1 MAITLTD
8 VNNTLIGM
16 VDEQRETKSVMQSI
30 ADKITASAEQDEKS
44 RLKFLNNRSS
54 GGSANNV
61 GSSGPSASA
70 GNSDGLLGGLL
81 GGLGGRMLG
90 GAAGI
95 AGLGL
100 ALPAFFGGLI
110 AGDAAMKWLD
120 VNMDFSKLKEAAIGF
135 TDIILEMDPKA
146 LVVLGGMMG
155 ISAVGG
161 VKAAKGLG
169 SMGFAISAF
178 LGGLL
183 AGDLIFSGVKAL
195 GGNLDFEGMKSAL
208 SGFSGMIMSMK
219 PEAITVMGGLMGIS
233 ALAGIKGDG
242 KSAAMALGAMGIGIT
257 AFLGG
262 LLLGDQLI
270 EGASALGMSMDFG
283 GMKSI
288 LTGFSDSIG
297 ALTPAAATALVG
309 ILGAATGLAV
319 VGKGPKAAV
328 NIAANMAG
336 IGAGIAG
343 FMTGLAAGDAGITWL
358 QKVAGADGGGLKSA
372 FSMFNDSMGVLDE
385 KSVKAL
391 AAIVGVSTAAGLLVG
406 AGAGVS
412 GALGIA
418 AIMTGV
424 GAGISGMFIGLAA
437 GGKIVD
443 VINKIPTGGDGFV
456 SVMRMFN
463 DSILA
468 ITPEAVTRLVEIS
481 NKKIGGGLKS
491 LGAGMAVFFGA
502 QGLGEIGSIYSNAKD
517 AIQGA
522 VNYIFGTNFG
532 EGEDK
537 GAISQ
542 IIKAL
547 EPIKT
552 VDQSLIDKMGTFG
565 DAINN
570 FAMAFENLSNLS
582 SDKASSNLSK
592 MVKDLGGVLSMWPH
606 LTGDNP
612 EPFDPR
618 GWKAFGKDKID
629 FGGGLKNVRP
639 EDIEIVSEGVNKL
652 RAALGVSDPT
662 ATLGTI
668 APQIK
673 MSADGTSIST
683 SGVRRA
689 GDTLSQSTAE
699 LMQSD
704 EIKRQLDIIQS
715 GMNAARGSSAG
726 TTTVNNNNVS
736 NTSGIVMNRGPVM
749 DLLDGGL
756 ALGAGPR

>member
-1 MAITLTD
+1 MAITLTEI
-8 VNNTLIGM
+8 NNTLISM

-30 ADKITASAEQDEKS
+30 ADKITASAERDEKA
-44 RLKFLNNRSS
+44 RLKFLNNKGS
-54 GGSANNV
+54 G
-61 GSSGPSASA
+61 ASA
-70 GNSDGLLGGLL
+70 GNIRSAAPSAAGGNSGGLL
-81 GGLGGRMLG
+81 GGMLGGLGGKMLG

-120 VNMDFSKLKEAAIGF
+120 VSMDFGKLKEAAIGF
-135 TDIILEMDPKA
+135 TNIILEMDPKA

-161 VKAAKGLG
+161 TKAAKGLG
-169 SMGFAISAF
+169 AMGFAISAF

-183 AGDLIFSGVKAL
+183 AGDLVFSGVKAL
-195 GGNLDFEGMKSAL
+195 GGDLNFDGMKSAL
-208 SGFSGMIMSMK
+208 GGFSGMIMSMK
-219 PEAITVMGGLMGIS
+219 PEAITVMGALMGIS

-242 KSAAMALGAMGIGIT
+242 KSAAIALGAMGIGIT

-319 VGKGPKAAV
+319 VGKGPKSAA
-328 NIAANMAG
+328 NIAANMTG

-358 QKVAGADGGGLKSA
+358 QKTAGADGSGLKSA

-391 AAIVGVSTAAGLLVG
+391 AVIVGVSTAAGLLAGG
-406 AGAGVS
+406 ALGVR

-424 GAGISGMFIGLAA
+424 GAGISGLFIGLAA

-443 VINKIPTGGDGFV
+443 VINKLPTGGDGFV

-468 ITPEAVTRLVEIS
+468 ITPDAIGRLVEIS
-481 NKKIGGGLKS
+481 NKKIGNGLLS
-491 LGAGMAVFFGA
+491 LGAGMAAFFGSK
-502 QGLGEIGSIYSNAKD
+502 GLGEIGNIYSNAKD

-522 VNYIFGTNFG
+522 VNFIFGTNFG

-542 IIKAL
+542 IIRAL

-552 VDQSLIDKMGTFG
+552 VDQSLIEKMGSFG
-565 DAINN
+565 DAIND
-570 FAMAFENLSNLS
+570 FAMAFQNLSNLS
-582 SDKASSNLSK
+582 GEKASSNLSK

-629 FGGGLKNVRP
+629 FGGGLKNIKP
-639 EDIEIVSEGVNKL
+639 ENIEMVSEGVNKL
-652 RAALGVSDPT
+652 RIALGVNGESGVKRSGG
-662 ATLGTI
+662 TLTE
-668 APQIK
+668 
-673 MSADGTSIST
+673 ST
-683 SGVRRA
+683 S
-689 GDTLSQSTAE
+689 E
-699 LMQSD
+699 LMQQD
-704 EIKRQLDIIQS
+704 EMLRHLKDIRDGINRMAGGNVS
-715 GMNAARGSSAG
+715 MNDNS
-726 TTTVNNNNVS
+726 TTVTNN
-736 NTSGIVMNRGPVM
+736 SGIVMPRGATV

-756 ALGAGPR
+756 ALGVSGPR

>member
-1 MAITLTD
+1 MAITLTEI
-8 VNNTLIGM
+8 NNTLISM

-30 ADKITASAEQDEKS
+30 ADKITASAERDEKA
-44 RLKFLNNRSS
+44 RLKFLNNKGS
-54 GGSANNV
+54 G
-61 GSSGPSASA
+61 ASA
-70 GNSDGLLGGLL
+70 GNIRSAAPSAAGGNSGGLL
-81 GGLGGRMLG
+81 GGMLGGLGGKMLG

-120 VNMDFSKLKEAAIGF
+120 VSMDFGKLKEAAIGF
-135 TDIILEMDPKA
+135 TNIILEMDPKA

-161 VKAAKGLG
+161 TKAAKGLG
-169 SMGFAISAF
+169 AMGFAISAF

-183 AGDLIFSGVKAL
+183 AGDLVFSGVKAL
-195 GGNLDFEGMKSAL
+195 GGDLNFDGMKSAL
-208 SGFSGMIMSMK
+208 GGFSGMIMSMK
-219 PEAITVMGGLMGIS
+219 PEAITVMGALMGIS

-242 KSAAMALGAMGIGIT
+242 KSAAIALGAMGIGIT

-319 VGKGPKAAV
+319 VGKGPKSAA
-328 NIAANMAG
+328 NIAANMTG

-358 QKVAGADGGGLKSA
+358 QKTAGADGSGLKSA

-391 AAIVGVSTAAGLLVG
+391 AVIVGVSTAAGLLAGG
-406 AGAGVS
+406 ALGVR

-424 GAGISGMFIGLAA
+424 GAGISGLFIGLAA

-443 VINKIPTGGDGFV
+443 VINKLPTGGDGFV

-468 ITPEAVTRLVEIS
+468 ITPDAIGRLVEIS
-481 NKKIGGGLKS
+481 NKKIGGGLLS
-491 LGAGMAVFFGA
+491 LGAGMAAFFGA
-502 QGLGEIGSIYSNAKD
+502 QGLGEIGNIYSNAKD

-522 VNYIFGTNFG
+522 VNFIFGTNFG

-542 IIKAL
+542 IIRAL

-552 VDQSLIDKMGTFG
+552 VDQSLIEKMGSFG
-565 DAINN
+565 DAIND
-570 FAMAFENLSNLS
+570 FAMAFQNLSNLS
-582 SDKASSNLSK
+582 GEKASSNLSK

-629 FGGGLKNVRP
+629 FGGGLKNIKP
-639 EDIEIVSEGVNKL
+639 ENIEMVSEGVNKL
-652 RAALGVSDPT
+652 RIALGVNGESGVKRSGG
-662 ATLGTI
+662 TLTE
-668 APQIK
+668 
-673 MSADGTSIST
+673 ST
-683 SGVRRA
+683 S
-689 GDTLSQSTAE
+689 E
-699 LMQSD
+699 LMQQD
-704 EIKRQLDIIQS
+704 EMLRHLKDIRDGINRMAGGNVS
-715 GMNAARGSSAG
+715 MNDNS
-726 TTTVNNNNVS
+726 TTVTNN
-736 NTSGIVMNRGPVM
+736 SGIVMPRGATV

-756 ALGAGPR
+756 ALGVSGPR

>member
-1 MAITLTD
+1 MAITLTEI
-8 VNNTLIGM
+8 NNTLISM

-30 ADKITASAEQDEKS
+30 ADKITASAERDEKA
-44 RLKFLNNRSS
+44 RLKFLNNKGS
-54 GGSANNV
+54 G
-61 GSSGPSASA
+61 ASA
-70 GNSDGLLGGLL
+70 GNIRSAAPSAAGGNSGGLL
-81 GGLGGRMLG
+81 GGMLGGLGGKMLG

-120 VNMDFSKLKEAAIGF
+120 VSMDFGKLKEAAIGF
-135 TDIILEMDPKA
+135 TNIILEMDPKA

-161 VKAAKGLG
+161 TKAAKGLG
-169 SMGFAISAF
+169 AMGFAISAF

-183 AGDLIFSGVKAL
+183 AGDLVFSGVKAL
-195 GGNLDFEGMKSAL
+195 GGDLNFDGMKSAL
-208 SGFSGMIMSMK
+208 GGFSGMIMSMK
-219 PEAITVMGGLMGIS
+219 PEAITVMGALMGIS

-242 KSAAMALGAMGIGIT
+242 KSAAIALGAMGIGIT

-319 VGKGPKAAV
+319 VGKGPKSAA
-328 NIAANMAG
+328 NIAANMTG

-358 QKVAGADGGGLKSA
+358 QKTAGADGSGLKSA

-391 AAIVGVSTAAGLLVG
+391 AVIVGVSTAAGLLAGG
-406 AGAGVS
+406 ALGVR

-424 GAGISGMFIGLAA
+424 GAGISGLFIGLAA

-443 VINKIPTGGDGFV
+443 VINKLPTGGDGFV

-468 ITPEAVTRLVEIS
+468 ITPDAIGRLVEIS
-481 NKKIGGGLKS
+481 NKKIGGGLLS
-491 LGAGMAVFFGA
+491 LGAGMAAFFGSK
-502 QGLGEIGSIYSNAKD
+502 GLGEIGNIYSNAKA

-522 VNYIFGTNFG
+522 VNFIFGTNFG

-542 IIKAL
+542 IIRAL

-552 VDQSLIDKMGTFG
+552 VDQSLIEKMGSFG
-565 DAINN
+565 DAIND
-570 FAMAFENLSNLS
+570 FAMAFQNLSNLS
-582 SDKASSNLSK
+582 GEKASSNLSK

-629 FGGGLKNVRP
+629 FGGGLKNIKP
-639 EDIEIVSEGVNKL
+639 ENIEMVSEGVNKL
-652 RAALGVSDPT
+652 RIALGVNGESGVKRSGG
-662 ATLGTI
+662 TLTE
-668 APQIK
+668 
-673 MSADGTSIST
+673 ST
-683 SGVRRA
+683 S
-689 GDTLSQSTAE
+689 E
-699 LMQSD
+699 LMQQD
-704 EIKRQLDIIQS
+704 EMLRHLKDIRDGINRMAGGNVS
-715 GMNAARGSSAG
+715 MNDNS
-726 TTTVNNNNVS
+726 TTVTNN
-736 NTSGIVMNRGPVM
+736 SGIVMPRGATV

-756 ALGAGPR
+756 ALGVSGPR

>member
-1 MAITLTD
+1 MAITLTEI
-8 VNNTLIGM
+8 NNTLISM

-30 ADKITASAEQDEKS
+30 ADKITASAERDEKA
-44 RLKFLNNRSS
+44 RLKFLNNKGS
-54 GGSANNV
+54 G
-61 GSSGPSASA
+61 ASA
-70 GNSDGLLGGLL
+70 GNIRSAAPSAAGGNSGGLL
-81 GGLGGRMLG
+81 GGMLGGLGGKMLG

-120 VNMDFSKLKEAAIGF
+120 VSMDFGKLKEAAIGF
-135 TDIILEMDPKA
+135 TNIILEMDPKA

-161 VKAAKGLG
+161 TKAAKGLG
-169 SMGFAISAF
+169 AMGFAISAF

-183 AGDLIFSGVKAL
+183 AGDLVFSGVKAL
-195 GGNLDFEGMKSAL
+195 GGDLNFDGMKSAL
-208 SGFSGMIMSMK
+208 GGFSGMIMSMK
-219 PEAITVMGGLMGIS
+219 PEAITVMGALMGIS

-242 KSAAMALGAMGIGIT
+242 KSAAIALGAMGIGIT

-319 VGKGPKAAV
+319 VGKGPKSAA

-358 QKVAGADGGGLKSA
+358 QKTAGADGSGLKSA

-391 AAIVGVSTAAGLLVG
+391 AVIVGVSTAAGLLAGG
-406 AGAGVS
+406 ALGVR

-424 GAGISGMFIGLAA
+424 GAGISGLFIGLAA

-443 VINKIPTGGDGFV
+443 VINKLPTGGDGFV

-468 ITPEAVTRLVEIS
+468 ITPDAIGRLVEIS
-481 NKKIGGGLKS
+481 NKKIGGGLYS
-491 LGAGMAVFFGA
+491 LGKGMAAFFGA
-502 QGLGEIGSIYSNAKD
+502 KGLGEIGNIYSNAKA

-522 VNYIFGTNFG
+522 VNFIFGTNFG

-542 IIKAL
+542 IIRAL

-552 VDQSLIDKMGTFG
+552 VDQSLIEKMGSFG
-565 DAINN
+565 DAIND
-570 FAMAFENLSNLS
+570 FAMAFQNLSNLS
-582 SDKASSNLSK
+582 GEKASSNLSK

-629 FGGGLKNVRP
+629 FGGGLKNIKP
-639 EDIEIVSEGVNKL
+639 ENIEMVSEGVNKL
-652 RAALGVSDPT
+652 RIALGVNGESGVKRSGG
-662 ATLGTI
+662 TLTE
-668 APQIK
+668 
-673 MSADGTSIST
+673 ST
-683 SGVRRA
+683 S
-689 GDTLSQSTAE
+689 E
-699 LMQSD
+699 LMQQD
-704 EIKRQLDIIQS
+704 EMLRHLKDIRDGINRMAGGNVS
-715 GMNAARGSSAG
+715 MNDNS
-726 TTTVNNNNVS
+726 TTVTNN
-736 NTSGIVMNRGPVM
+736 SGIVMPRGATV

-756 ALGAGPR
+756 ALGVSGPR

>member
-1 MAITLTD
+1 MAITLTEI
-8 VNNTLIGM
+8 NNTLISM

-30 ADKITASAEQDEKS
+30 ADKITASAERDEKA
-44 RLKFLNNRSS
+44 RLKFLNNKGS
-54 GGSANNV
+54 G
-61 GSSGPSASA
+61 ASA
-70 GNSDGLLGGLL
+70 GNIRSAAPSAAGGNSGGLL
-81 GGLGGRMLG
+81 GGMLGGLGGKMLG

-120 VNMDFSKLKEAAIGF
+120 VSMDFGKLKEAAIGF
-135 TDIILEMDPKA
+135 TNIILEMDPKA

-161 VKAAKGLG
+161 TKAAKGLG
-169 SMGFAISAF
+169 AMGFAISAF

-183 AGDLIFSGVKAL
+183 AGDLVFSGVKAL
-195 GGNLDFEGMKSAL
+195 GGDLNFDGMKSAL
-208 SGFSGMIMSMK
+208 GGFSGMIMSMK
-219 PEAITVMGGLMGIS
+219 PEAITVMGALMGIS

-242 KSAAMALGAMGIGIT
+242 KSAAIALGAMGIGIT

-319 VGKGPKAAV
+319 VGKGPKSAA
-328 NIAANMAG
+328 NIAANMTG

-358 QKVAGADGGGLKSA
+358 QKTAGADGSGLKSA

-391 AAIVGVSTAAGLLVG
+391 AVIVGVSTAAGLLAGG
-406 AGAGVS
+406 ALGVR

-424 GAGISGMFIGLAA
+424 GAGISGLFIGLAA

-443 VINKIPTGGDGFV
+443 VINKLPTGGDGFV

-468 ITPEAVTRLVEIS
+468 ITPDAIGRLVEIS
-481 NKKIGGGLKS
+481 NKKIGGGLLS
-491 LGAGMAVFFGA
+491 LGAGMAAFFGSK
-502 QGLGEIGSIYSNAKD
+502 GLGEIGNIYSNAKD

-522 VNYIFGTNFG
+522 VNFIFGTNFG

-542 IIKAL
+542 IIRAL

-552 VDQSLIDKMGTFG
+552 VDQSLIEKMGSFG
-565 DAINN
+565 DAIND
-570 FAMAFENLSNLS
+570 FAMAFQNLSNLS
-582 SDKASSNLSK
+582 GEKASSNLSK

-629 FGGGLKNVRP
+629 FGGGLKNIKP
-639 EDIEIVSEGVNKL
+639 ENIEMVSEGVNKL
-652 RAALGVSDPT
+652 RIALGVNGESGVKRSGG
-662 ATLGTI
+662 TLTE
-668 APQIK
+668 
-673 MSADGTSIST
+673 ST
-683 SGVRRA
+683 S
-689 GDTLSQSTAE
+689 E
-699 LMQSD
+699 LMQQD
-704 EIKRQLDIIQS
+704 EMLRHLKDIRDGINRMAGGNVS
-715 GMNAARGSSAG
+715 MNDNS
-726 TTTVNNNNVS
+726 TTVTNN
-736 NTSGIVMNRGPVM
+736 SGIVMPRGATV

-756 ALGAGPR
+756 ALGVSGPR

>member
-1 MAITLTD
+1 MAITLTEI
-8 VNNTLIGM
+8 NNTLISM

-30 ADKITASAEQDEKS
+30 ADKITASAERDEKA
-44 RLKFLNNRSS
+44 RLKFLNNKGS
-54 GGSANNV
+54 G
-61 GSSGPSASA
+61 ASA
-70 GNSDGLLGGLL
+70 GNIRSAAPSAAGGNSGGLL
-81 GGLGGRMLG
+81 GGMLGGLGGKMLG

-120 VNMDFSKLKEAAIGF
+120 VSMDFGKLKEAAIGF
-135 TDIILEMDPKA
+135 TNIILEMDPKA

-161 VKAAKGLG
+161 TKAAKGLG
-169 SMGFAISAF
+169 AMGFAISAF

-183 AGDLIFSGVKAL
+183 AGDLVFSGVKAL
-195 GGNLDFEGMKSAL
+195 GGDLNFDGMKSAL
-208 SGFSGMIMSMK
+208 GGFSGMIMSMK
-219 PEAITVMGGLMGIS
+219 PEAITVMGALMGIS

-242 KSAAMALGAMGIGIT
+242 KSAAIALGAMGIGIT

-319 VGKGPKAAV
+319 VGKGPKSAA
-328 NIAANMAG
+328 NIAANMTG

-358 QKVAGADGGGLKSA
+358 QKTAGADGSGLKSA

-391 AAIVGVSTAAGLLVG
+391 AVIVGVSTAAGLLAGG
-406 AGAGVS
+406 ALGVR

-424 GAGISGMFIGLAA
+424 GAGISGLFIGLAA

-443 VINKIPTGGDGFV
+443 VINKLPTGGDGFV

-468 ITPEAVTRLVEIS
+468 ITPDAIGRLVEIS
-481 NKKIGGGLKS
+481 NKKIGNGLLS
-491 LGAGMAVFFGA
+491 LGAGMAAFFGGL
-502 QGLGEIGSIYSNAKD
+502 GLGEIGNIYSNAKD

-522 VNYIFGTNFG
+522 VNFIFGTNFG

-542 IIKAL
+542 IIRAL

-552 VDQSLIDKMGTFG
+552 VDQSLIEKMGSFG
-565 DAINN
+565 DAIND
-570 FAMAFENLSNLS
+570 FAMAFQNLSNLS
-582 SDKASSNLSK
+582 GEKASSNLSK

-629 FGGGLKNVRP
+629 FGGGLKNIKP
-639 EDIEIVSEGVNKL
+639 ENIEMVSEGVNKL
-652 RAALGVSDPT
+652 RIALGVNGESGVKRSGG
-662 ATLGTI
+662 TLTE
-668 APQIK
+668 
-673 MSADGTSIST
+673 ST
-683 SGVRRA
+683 S
-689 GDTLSQSTAE
+689 E
-699 LMQSD
+699 LMQQD
-704 EIKRQLDIIQS
+704 EMLRHLKDIRDGINRMAGGNVS
-715 GMNAARGSSAG
+715 MNDNS
-726 TTTVNNNNVS
+726 TTVTNN
-736 NTSGIVMNRGPVM
+736 SGIVMPRGATV

-756 ALGAGPR
+756 ALGVSGPR

>member
-1 MAITLTD
+1 MAITLTEI
-8 VNNTLIGM
+8 NNTLISM

-30 ADKITASAEQDEKS
+30 ADKITASAERDEKA
-44 RLKFLNNRSS
+44 RLKFLNNKGS
-54 GGSANNV
+54 G
-61 GSSGPSASA
+61 ASA
-70 GNSDGLLGGLL
+70 GNIRSAAPSAAGGNSGGLL
-81 GGLGGRMLG
+81 GGMLGGLGGKMLG

-120 VNMDFSKLKEAAIGF
+120 VSMDFGKLKEAAIGF
-135 TDIILEMDPKA
+135 TNIILEMDPKA

-161 VKAAKGLG
+161 TKAAKGLG
-169 SMGFAISAF
+169 AMGFAISAF

-183 AGDLIFSGVKAL
+183 AGDLVFSGVKAL
-195 GGNLDFEGMKSAL
+195 GGDLNFDGMKSAL
-208 SGFSGMIMSMK
+208 GGFSGMIMSMK
-219 PEAITVMGGLMGIS
+219 PEAITVMGALMGIS

-242 KSAAMALGAMGIGIT
+242 KSAAIALGAMGIGIT

-319 VGKGPKAAV
+319 VGKGPKSAA
-328 NIAANMAG
+328 NIAANMTG

-358 QKVAGADGGGLKSA
+358 QKTAGADGSGLKSA

-391 AAIVGVSTAAGLLVG
+391 AVIVGVSTAAGLLAGG
-406 AGAGVS
+406 ALGVR

-424 GAGISGMFIGLAA
+424 GAGISGLFIGLAA

-443 VINKIPTGGDGFV
+443 VINKLPTGGDGFV

-468 ITPEAVTRLVEIS
+468 ITPDAIGRLVEIS
-481 NKKIGGGLKS
+481 NKKIGGGLLS
-491 LGAGMAVFFGA
+491 LGAGMAAFFGA
-502 QGLGEIGSIYSNAKD
+502 KGLGEIGNIYSNAKD

-522 VNYIFGTNFG
+522 VNFIFGTNFG

-542 IIKAL
+542 IIRAL

-552 VDQSLIDKMGTFG
+552 VDQSLIEKMGSFG
-565 DAINN
+565 DAIND
-570 FAMAFENLSNLS
+570 FAMAFQNLSNLS
-582 SDKASSNLSK
+582 GEKASSNLSK

-629 FGGGLKNVRP
+629 FGGGLKNIKP
-639 EDIEIVSEGVNKL
+639 ENIEMVSEGVNKL
-652 RAALGVSDPT
+652 RIALGVNGESGVKRSGG
-662 ATLGTI
+662 TLTE
-668 APQIK
+668 
-673 MSADGTSIST
+673 ST
-683 SGVRRA
+683 S
-689 GDTLSQSTAE
+689 E
-699 LMQSD
+699 LMQQD
-704 EIKRQLDIIQS
+704 EMLRHLKDIRDGINRMAGGNVS
-715 GMNAARGSSAG
+715 MNDNS
-726 TTTVNNNNVS
+726 TTVTNN
-736 NTSGIVMNRGPVM
+736 SGIVMPRGATV

-756 ALGAGPR
+756 ALGVSGPR

>member
-1 MAITLTD
+1 MAITLTEI
-8 VNNTLIGM
+8 NNTLISM

-30 ADKITASAEQDEKS
+30 ADKITASAERDEKA
-44 RLKFLNNRSS
+44 RLKFLNNKGS
-54 GGSANNV
+54 G
-61 GSSGPSASA
+61 ASA
-70 GNSDGLLGGLL
+70 GNIRSAAPSAAGGNSGGLL
-81 GGLGGRMLG
+81 GGMLGGLGGKMLG

-120 VNMDFSKLKEAAIGF
+120 VSMDFGKLKEAAIGF
-135 TDIILEMDPKA
+135 TNIILEMDPKA

-161 VKAAKGLG
+161 TKAAKGLG
-169 SMGFAISAF
+169 AMGFAISAF

-183 AGDLIFSGVKAL
+183 AGDLVFSGVKAL
-195 GGNLDFEGMKSAL
+195 GGDLNFDGMKSAL
-208 SGFSGMIMSMK
+208 GGFSGMIMSMK
-219 PEAITVMGGLMGIS
+219 PEAITVMGALMGIS

-242 KSAAMALGAMGIGIT
+242 KSAAIALGAMGIGIT

-319 VGKGPKAAV
+319 VGKGPKSAA
-328 NIAANMAG
+328 NIAANMTG

-358 QKVAGADGGGLKSA
+358 QKTAGADGSGLKSA

-391 AAIVGVSTAAGLLVG
+391 AVIVGVSTAAGLLAGG
-406 AGAGVS
+406 ALGVR

-424 GAGISGMFIGLAA
+424 GAGISGLFIGLAA

-443 VINKIPTGGDGFV
+443 VINKLPTGGDGFV

-468 ITPEAVTRLVEIS
+468 ITPDAIGRLVEIS
-481 NKKIGGGLKS
+481 NKKIGGGLYS
-491 LGAGMAVFFGA
+491 LGKGMAAFFGA
-502 QGLGEIGSIYSNAKD
+502 KGLGEIGNIYSNAKD

-522 VNYIFGTNFG
+522 VNFIFGTNFG

-542 IIKAL
+542 IIRAL

-552 VDQSLIDKMGTFG
+552 VDQSLIEKMGSFG
-565 DAINN
+565 DAIND
-570 FAMAFENLSNLS
+570 FAMAFQNLSNLS
-582 SDKASSNLSK
+582 GEKASSNLSK

-629 FGGGLKNVRP
+629 FGGGLKNIKP
-639 EDIEIVSEGVNKL
+639 ENIEMVSEGVNKL
-652 RAALGVSDPT
+652 RIALGVNGESGVKRSGG
-662 ATLGTI
+662 TLTE
-668 APQIK
+668 
-673 MSADGTSIST
+673 ST
-683 SGVRRA
+683 S
-689 GDTLSQSTAE
+689 E
-699 LMQSD
+699 LMQQD
-704 EIKRQLDIIQS
+704 EMLRHLKDIRDGINRMAGGNVS
-715 GMNAARGSSAG
+715 MNDNS
-726 TTTVNNNNVS
+726 TTVTNN
-736 NTSGIVMNRGPVM
+736 SGIVMPRGATV

-756 ALGAGPR
+756 ALGVSGPR